1 MTVKAPVFAIVAGE
15 ASGDVLGADLIRGLK
30 RIFPNASFEGIGGD
44 KMKAE
49 GFNSLHDMERLSVM
63 GFIEPLKRIS
73 ELLNIRRSIIKRY
86 KTSPPLVFIGIDSP
100 DFTTHI
106 ELKLKQI
113 GIKTAHY
120 VSPSV
125 WAWRQ
130 GRIKKIKRAVDL
142 MLTLLPFEAAF
153 YRQHKVPVR
162 FVGHPLATE
171 LNSQPEVSDA
181 RKRLGLDLN
190 QPLLCVMPGSRSGEV
205 ALLAK
210 LFIAV
215 ARDVTNK
222 IKNLHVVVPAANE
235 ARHRQLQEILSAQKS
250 VNITLILRNSH
261 LAMAASDAVLLASGT
276 TALEAMLLK
285 KPMVVS
291 YKLGKITHAL
301 VSPFIK
307 TPYVSIPNLL
317 ANEMLVPELIQEN
330 ATLEKLSFA
339 VHEALSENN
348 KRHLLER
355 FEGIQS
361 SLTLKSGDLAA
372 QAILEL
378 LE

>member
-1 MTVKAPVFAIVAGE
+1 MTAQAPVFAIVAGE

-30 RIFPNASFEGIGGD
+30 RIFPNACFEGIGGE

-49 GFNSLHDMERLSVM
+49 GFKSLHDMERLSVM
-63 GFIEPLKRIS
+63 GFIEPLKRLP
-73 ELLNIRRSIIKRY
+73 ELLNIRRSIITRY
-86 KTSPPLVFIGIDSP
+86 KTSPPSVFIGIDSP
-100 DFTTHI
+100 DFTTNI
-106 ELKLKQI
+106 ELKLKQT
-113 GIKTAHY
+113 GIRTVHY

-153 YRQHKVPVR
+153 YREHKVPVR

-171 LNSQPEVSDA
+171 LDSQPDVSEAREV
-181 RKRLGLDLN
+181 LGLSSN

-215 ARDVTNK
+215 VGDVTSK

-235 ARHRQLQEILSAQKS
+235 ARYRQLQEILSAQNGS
-250 VNITLILRNSH
+250 NITLILRDSH

-291 YKLGKITHAL
+291 YKLGIITHTL

-317 ANEMLVPELIQEN
+317 ANEMLVPELIQED
-330 ATLEKLSFA
+330 ATLEKLSHA
-339 VHEALSENN
+339 VQGALSANDR
-348 KRHLLER
+348 RHLLER
-355 FEGIQS
+355 FDQIQS
-361 SLTLKSGDLAA
+361 SLKLNSGDLAA